1 MAEDSSWIKTIQTGD
16 LTDGSAKPFPM
27 PDGRTVAVF
36 FWEGEYYATDNQ
48 CPHMG
53 FPLVRGTIKNGVL
66 MCDWHGRAFDLVSG
80 GCFHAQC
87 DDLQVFPVKVED
99 GSVWVEYQLSRSA
112 RTEAHLQLLWEGL
125 LGDDRWTMSKA
136 LALLL
141 QQGVPDAKIAD
152 LILQHMGRH
161 IASAHGPE
169 GGDDVS
175 RLINGIKVG
184 KRYEGEDR
192 LIAYA
197 TAARSAAGEAHE
209 RSEILPMPPPYKWS
223 QLASWVQ
230 DFSRDRQAHRIE
242 RCLFT
247 AHDQGDGAKIIPL
260 LYECIVQPYFLGFS
274 SNLVSLAYMAELVD
288 TFGWESSS
296 ELVFY
301 LGANLVGQG
310 RSEPERFRR
319 DAVNRMN
326 EILPTLKSLD
336 DIAGNGQVNEDS
348 LCDAL
353 TGVNIV
359 RSFDALED
367 ELTNNANLDRLITTL
382 VLLAADRMA
391 RTPISVDAGWENLST
406 ELNMASALRMAKRN
420 AGEYV
425 ATRGL
430 FHTAFQVFSGRWINL
445 EYRNIGEELSPVP
458 VPATTE
464 DDGLEVILNSIQTLN
479 VEEVGDQVLGYLQA
493 GYSGDRL
500 LHHIGKAILRDD
512 TGQLVL
518 PTLRTVF
525 EEWDNCSSGNEKLGA
540 NHPSRFQLLVG
551 LARYA
556 TDVRSNTDDTSAAF
570 TALRFAEG
578 KTTVEM
584 FEE

>member
-1 MAEDSSWIKTIQTGD
+1 MAEDRTWIKTLQTD
-16 LTDGSAKPFPM
+16 ELTEGSAKPIPM

-36 FWEGEYYATDNQ
+36 LWNGKYFATDNQ

-99 GSVWVEYQLSRSA
+99 GSVWVEYQLNRSA
-112 RTEAHLQLLWEGL
+112 RTDAHLQLLWEGL

-141 QQGVPDAKIAD
+141 QQGVSDSKIAD

-209 RSEILPMPPPYKWS
+209 RSEILPMPPPYNWKR
-223 QLASWVQ
+223 LASWVK
-230 DFSRDRQAHRIE
+230 DFSRDRQAQRIE

-247 AHDQGDGAKIIPL
+247 AHEQGDGDKIIPL
-260 LYECIVQPYFLGFS
+260 LYQCIVQPYFLGFS

-288 TFGWESSS
+288 TFEWESSS

-326 EILPTLKSLD
+326 EIVPTLEGID
-336 DIAGNGQVNEDS
+336 DFDGNSQVNENS

-353 TGVNIV
+353 TGVDIV
-359 RSFDALED
+359 RSFDALEA
-367 ELTNNANLDRLITTL
+367 ELKNSTSLDRLITSL

-391 RTPISVDAGWENLST
+391 RTPVSVDAGWENLSI
-406 ELNMASALRMAKRN
+406 ELNMASALRMAKQIS
-420 AGEYV
+420 GDIV
-425 ATRGL
+425 AAKGL
-430 FHTAFQVFSGRWINL
+430 FHTAFQIFSGRWINL
-445 EYRNIGEELSPVP
+445 DYRNISEELNLVP
-458 VPATTE
+458 APATTE
-464 DDGLEVILNSIQTLN
+464 DAGLEAILDSIQTLN

-500 LHHIGKAILRDD
+500 LHQIGKAILRDD

-525 EEWDNCSSGNEKLGA
+525 EEWDNCNSGSENLGT